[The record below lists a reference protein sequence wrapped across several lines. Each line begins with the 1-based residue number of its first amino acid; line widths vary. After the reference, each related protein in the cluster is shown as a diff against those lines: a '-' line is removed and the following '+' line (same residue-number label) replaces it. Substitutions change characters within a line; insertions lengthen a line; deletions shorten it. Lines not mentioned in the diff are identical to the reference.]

1 MTRPKSCRRARSDG
15 WTAERQIR
23 FLDALAS
30 TRSVATAAAF
40 AGMSREGA
48 YRLRDRSEGTLF
60 ALLWGRALAPD
71 SGPREV
77 HSRALTDGR
86 IMRLLG
92 TYFRQESGDFPN
104 TGGAGP
110 NDPAPDRALRL

>member
-1 MTRPKSCRRARSDG
+1 MSRPKSCRRARSDG
-15 WTAERQIR
+15 WTAERQLR

-30 TRSVATAAAF
+30 TRSIAKAAAF

-48 YRLRDRSEGTLF
+48 YRLRDRTEGTLF
-60 ALLWGRALAPD
+60 ALLWDRALAPD
-71 SGPREV
+71 PGPREV

-92 TYFRQESGDFPN
+92 TYFRQESGDFANINGTEPN
-104 TGGAGP
+104 GRT
-110 NDPAPDRALRL
+110 PDRALRL